1 MFLNRNMS
9 VVAYANGFTLWHYKS
24 NEDSLEQI
32 EWAGYFD
39 KIVTLMGFGDI
50 IIINAKDG
58 TAIRAVKELSPN
70 VTIGQL
76 S

>member
-9 VVAYANGFTLWHYKS
+9 VLAYANGFTLWHYTS

-39 KIVTLMGFGDI
+39 KMVTLVHFGDI
-50 IIINAKDG
+50 IIINARDG
-58 TAIRAVKELSPN
+58 TAIRTITGLKPVMIEELK
-70 VTIGQL
+70 
-76 S
+76 

>member
-9 VVAYANGFTLWHYKS
+9 VLAYANGFTLWHYKS
-24 NEDSLEQI
+24 SEESLEQI
-32 EWAGYFD
+32 ERAGYFN

-50 IIINAKDG
+50 IIINAKDS
-58 TAIRAVKELSPN
+58 TAIRAVKGLSPN
-70 VTIGQL
+70 VTLGQL